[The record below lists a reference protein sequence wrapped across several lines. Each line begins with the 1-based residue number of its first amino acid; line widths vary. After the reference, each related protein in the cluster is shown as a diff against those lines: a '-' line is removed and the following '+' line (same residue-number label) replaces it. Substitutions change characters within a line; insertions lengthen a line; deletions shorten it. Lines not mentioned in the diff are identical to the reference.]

1 MQSKTKNTMKTIR
14 NFLLIGVGALSCICC
29 ADKAAEPKAE
39 GSYRLCDFH
48 QHTTF
53 SDGVFSLGYD
63 FEACDSIDLAW
74 WANSEH
80 GGPSPFNGLISK
92 IKNKNNQQIK
102 NKKAD
107 KPKIKKIKSKE
118 KKQFHLRSSFNNFI
132 EKFKPEHKAEVKA
145 KKGNQM
151 ISAFEGFISQVK
163 LRNNLVKLL
172 LILSAIGFP
181 LAVIFIIVAL
191 NRSINKKINE
201 SLNENIDEN
210 PEENAFPQ
218 TEPVVPVMTESEQ
231 EEEEPQNDVID
242 EHPKDSFS
250 DYIQQDATLDEKPID
265 EGVDT
270 SEILQEEPVEE
281 PIEEPAEPL
290 EEEEEEFEYF
300 NDNVEEDAESENIQ
314 DFNDIIDEAVDTEYT
329 PDGYI
334 NEFET
339 DDDDS
344 IFEELRNNTLDF
356 EDEADDDSSDNVEI
370 VESDTSDDAQPEDT
384 LKEQEV
390 RGEYETTVDGLTVLT
405 HTPIDSVSG
414 FYLVNFENFS
424 SLIGYIKDEIFVLK
438 TFDEFVNNSIYV
450 KPAEH
455 LAESVFRYIVRVGI
469 YKMVIEV
476 TPTKMSHLIDL

>member
-1 MQSKTKNTMKTIR
+1 M
-14 NFLLIGVGALSCICC
+14 
-29 ADKAAEPKAE
+29 
-39 GSYRLCDFH
+39 
-48 QHTTF
+48 
-53 SDGVFSLGYD
+53 
-63 FEACDSIDLAW
+63 
-74 WANSEH
+74 
-80 GGPSPFNGLISK
+80 
-92 IKNKNNQQIK
+92 
-102 NKKAD
+102 
-107 KPKIKKIKSKE
+107 
-118 KKQFHLRSSFNNFI
+118 
-132 EKFKPEHKAEVKA
+132 
-145 KKGNQM
+145 
-151 ISAFEGFISQVK
+151 
-163 LRNNLVKLL
+163 
-172 LILSAIGFP
+172 
-181 LAVIFIIVAL
+181 
-191 NRSINKKINE
+191 
-201 SLNENIDEN
+201 
-210 PEENAFPQ
+210 
-218 TEPVVPVMTESEQ
+218 
-231 EEEEPQNDVID
+231 
-242 EHPKDSFS
+242 
-250 DYIQQDATLDEKPID
+250 
-265 EGVDT
+265 
-270 SEILQEEPVEE
+270 
-281 PIEEPAEPL
+281 
-290 EEEEEEFEYF
+290 
-300 NDNVEEDAESENIQ
+300 
-314 DFNDIIDEAVDTEYT
+314 DTEYT

-356 EDEADDDSSDNVEI
+356 EDEADDDSSDNIEI